1 VGKFVQSVEPNDNSL
16 LEIAQSVLP
25 GSGWPI
31 VECTADGVS
40 TPVFRIYRG
49 GVTRYLRLAESP
61 EANLA
66 PEVLVHGL
74 LRDRG
79 VRVPEVVYFESFNS
93 ALGRSV
99 MVTTEIAGDP
109 IGSKYRDVDVGG
121 VLREAGRDLAL
132 MHTIPV
138 EGFGWIRRNQPD
150 GARLW
155 GRLPTLRSFA
165 LEDLTAHLADLHNV
179 LAASEIR
186 TIDRAITDGASLL
199 TTRNAV
205 LVHGDLDASHVFH
218 HQGKYSGIIDFGEIR
233 GADPFY
239 DLGHFALH
247 DGEQIPYQVL
257 PSLLT
262 GYGEVTPLPPD
273 AEQRIRLWSLLIG
286 VRALARS
293 VTRPQSTYQS
303 HLITAIWRTLSELSP

>member
-1 VGKFVQSVEPNDNSL
+1 VER
-16 LEIAQSVLP
+16 
-25 GSGWPI
+25 
-31 VECTADGVS
+31 TADGVS
-40 TPVFRIYRG
+40 TPVFRIHRE
-49 GVTRYLRLAESP
+49 GVTLYVRLAESP

-79 VRVPEVVYFESFNS
+79 VRVPEVVYFESFNA

-99 MVTTEIAGDP
+99 MVTTEIVGGP
-109 IGSKYRDVDVGG
+109 VGSSHRDIDVGA

-132 MHTIPV
+132 IHTIPV
-138 EGFGWIRRNQPD
+138 EGFGWIRRDRPD
-150 GARLW
+150 ATRLQGA
-155 GRLPTLRSFA
+155 LPTLRAFA
-165 LEDLTAHLADLHNV
+165 LEEAPSHLAALGGV
-179 LAASEIR
+179 LAASEFR
-186 TIDRAITDGASLL
+186 AIDRAIADGESWL

-205 LVHGDLDASHVFH
+205 LVHGDLDTTHIFH
-218 HQGKYSGIIDFGEIR
+218 HQGEYRGIIDFGEIR

-247 DGEQIPYQVL
+247 DGEKIPYRVL
-257 PSLLT
+257 PSLLA

-273 AEQRIRLWSLLIG
+273 AEPRLWLWSLLIG

-293 VTRPQSTYQS
+293 VTRPQSAYHD
-303 HLITAIWRTLSELSP
+303 HLLGAIRRALAEPTGR